1 MKNIMDGLFFASFV
15 FVIAGNFRDNEMYVL
30 NGIYIM
36 LLLIVIIG
44 SRIIYYV
51 NKDGFSARAASIQL
65 T

>member
-51 NKDGFSARAASIQL
+51 NKEK
-65 T
+65 